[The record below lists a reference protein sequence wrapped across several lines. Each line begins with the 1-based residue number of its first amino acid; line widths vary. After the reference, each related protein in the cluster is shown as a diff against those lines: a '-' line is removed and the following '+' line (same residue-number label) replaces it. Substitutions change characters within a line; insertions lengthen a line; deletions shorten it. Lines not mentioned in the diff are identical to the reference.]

1 VATMRLQVHLAEK
14 VFAGGSKRLIFAWT
28 NQTIDTTA
36 KHITERYGIL
46 ERGELLN
53 GGFYIGNE
61 MGCTADETLIFM
73 GERDD
78 EEE

>member
-1 VATMRLQVHLAEK
+1 MRLQVHLAEK
-14 VFAGGSKRLIFAWT
+14 VFAGGEKRLIFAWT

-36 KHITERYGIL
+36 RHIIERYGIL
-46 ERGELLN
+46 EQGEMLN

-61 MGCTADETLIFM
+61 MGCAGIETLIFM
-73 GERDD
+73 GEKEED